1 MHHTI
6 ESDSPHQEPA
16 AQACLERTRSA
27 VLNVLV
33 GVGLTIAIGGWL
45 LQGRAAAERPA
56 PPRGLHDSLMLI
68 LIGLAVASYIV
79 RRGSGRRVAR
89 LDSGRRE
96 SAFFW
101 SHVLAAAIAA
111 PGAALGIVYGWWV
124 DPRLEAVIPFWVVPL
139 ALGFLAVPRSRELD
153 DFDRPAPG
161 PGAL

>member
-1 MHHTI
+1 
-6 ESDSPHQEPA
+6 
-16 AQACLERTRSA
+16 
-27 VLNVLV
+27 
-33 GVGLTIAIGGWL
+33 
-45 LQGRAAAERPA
+45 
-56 PPRGLHDSLMLI
+56 MLI

-89 LDSGRRE
+89 LDPVRRE

-111 PGAALGIVYGWWV
+111 PAAALGIVYGWWV

-139 ALGFLAVPRSRELD
+139 ALGLLAMPRSGELD